1 MPRASF
7 SNGFPPDAPCLD
19 APHPPV
25 GCRFAFIREAR
36 GGWAGGQH
44 PGGWTGAPEGGMP
57 RASFANGF
65 PPDASC
71 LEAPHP
77 SCGTQIMTLI
87 REARGGWAGGQHPGG
102 WTGAPEGGMP
112 RASFANG
119 FPPDASCLE
128 APHPSCGTQ
137 IMTLIREA
145 CGGWAGGQPPGGW
158 TGAPE
163 GGTPPHQIIQRFPT
177 RRLVPGRPPSP
188 CEAQIITVI
197 REAYGGWT
205 GGQPPGGWTGA
216 PEDGMPRASF
226 SNGFPFDASCLDAPP
241 PL

>member
-19 APHPPV
+19 APPPPV
-25 GCRFAFIREAR
+25 GCRFAF
-36 GGWAGGQH
+36 
-44 PGGWTGAPEGGMP
+44 
-57 RASFANGF
+57 
-65 PPDASC
+65 
-71 LEAPHP
+71 
-77 SCGTQIMTLI
+77 I

-177 RRLVPGRPPSP
+177 RRLVPG
-188 CEAQIITVI
+188 
-197 REAYGGWT
+197 G
-205 GGQPPGGWTGA
+205 
-216 PEDGMPRASF
+216 
-226 SNGFPFDASCLDAPP
+226 PP
-241 PL
+241 PLVGR